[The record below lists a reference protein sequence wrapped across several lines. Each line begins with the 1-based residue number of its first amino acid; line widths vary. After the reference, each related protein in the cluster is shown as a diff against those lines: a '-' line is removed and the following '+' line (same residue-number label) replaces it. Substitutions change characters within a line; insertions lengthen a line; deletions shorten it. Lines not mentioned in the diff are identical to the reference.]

1 MRRVLHDFPDSKC
14 CEILLNQKHAMKKGW
29 SKLLV
34 CETVLPDVG
43 CSGFDSLADISRTT
57 FSSMQRSEKQWTAL
71 LASVGLRI
79 VKIWPAK
86 GGPFSVIEAE
96 IGED

>member
-1 MRRVLHDFPDSKC
+1 VLRDPAEPETRH
-14 CEILLNQKHAMKKGW
+14 EERLVET
-29 SKLLV
+29 LV

-43 CSGFDSLADISRTT
+43 CSGFDSLTDISRIT

-79 VKIWPAK
+79 VKIWAAK
-86 GGPFSVIEAE
+86 GGPFPVIEAE